1 MAYKMKGSSLY
12 GKLNLN
18 KGGQAN
24 MPDGRAKSSAFQRV
38 GSFVDGERVTYDAAK
53 EAEEKGGNVTYT
65 NKEADKRNKE
75 NLKSDNANIRKEA
88 ERFAKMKEYKGEKGK
103 EKEFAKAKRDDA
115 KAQMLLEKR
124 KKNLANKGKKSAG
137 TMDSEGR
144 KGSSA
149 KTASEKAFE
158 EKNKQIKSET
168 TTKGSG
174 EKHQGVKGASKTI
187 STKGAKKGTT
197 GSKNKA
203 DYQKEARDK
212 RLAELKAKANKQT

>member
-1 MAYKMKGSSLY
+1 M
-12 GKLNLN
+12 
-18 KGGQAN
+18 
-24 MPDGRAKSSAFQRV
+24 V
-38 GSFVDGERVTYDAAK
+38 
-53 EAEEKGGNVTYT
+53 
-65 NKEADKRNKE
+65 
-75 NLKSDNANIRKEA
+75 
-88 ERFAKMKEYKGEKGK
+88 KEYLTKNNSKVYLVQDIPVDRESGQPKYNVMGAQKYGEITVMLP
-103 EKEFAKAKRDDA
+103 A
-115 KAQMLLEKR
+115 KAQMILEKR
-124 KKNLANKGKKSAG
+124 KKNLANKGKKGAG
-137 TMDSEGR
+137 KMDSEGR
-144 KGSSA
+144 KGSNA